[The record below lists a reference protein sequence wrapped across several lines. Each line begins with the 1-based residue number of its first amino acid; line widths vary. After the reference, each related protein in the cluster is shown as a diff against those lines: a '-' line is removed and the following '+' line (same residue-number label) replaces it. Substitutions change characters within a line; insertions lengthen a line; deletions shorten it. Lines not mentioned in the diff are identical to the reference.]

1 MRGPITDLTATL
13 LAAWASYGA
22 GDAKAARRVD
32 RQAAGPDWYALFK
45 DLHAGL
51 ILDLAGNKKEAGKRF
66 ERAYK
71 LDATALRVVEAYGRW
86 LSRNGEQGRGA
97 EGLQGL
103 RRAAAAPSADRRGDG
118 RAEQGQA
125 VPPLVDDAQAGAAEV
140 LYGLGAALGRRGG
153 EDLGLVYLQL
163 ALYLAPNQPLALLS
177 LADLYEQLKKP
188 QLAIKVYERVPPT
201 SPLRRNAEIQ
211 LAVNL
216 DASTR
221 PTRPRSVCRS

>member
-22 GDAKAARRVD
+22 NDAKAAVESID
-32 RQAAGPDWYALFK
+32 KLQGAEWYALFK

-51 ILDLAGNKKEAGKRF
+51 ILDLSGNKNEAGKRF
-66 ERAYK
+66 DRAQK
-71 LDATALRVVEAYGRW
+71 LDATALRLVEAYGSW
-86 LSRNGEQGRGA
+86 LSRNGKKDEALKVYKAFDAQLPRHPLIVEEMA
-97 EGLQGL
+97 SLDKDKPL
-103 RRAAAAPSADRRGDG
+103 
-118 RAEQGQA
+118 
-125 VPPLVDDAQAGAAEV
+125 PPLVTDAQTGAAEV

-188 QLAIKVYERVPPT
+188 AARDQDL
-201 SPLRRNAEIQ
+201 
-211 LAVNL
+211 
-216 DASTR
+216 
-221 PTRPRSVCRS
+221 